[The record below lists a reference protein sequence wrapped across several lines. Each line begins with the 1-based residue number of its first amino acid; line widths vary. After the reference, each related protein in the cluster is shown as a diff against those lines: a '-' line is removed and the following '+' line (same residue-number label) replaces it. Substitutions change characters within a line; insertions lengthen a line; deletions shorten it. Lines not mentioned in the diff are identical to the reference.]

1 MTERSADLSTPASRR
16 RRKVHWFAPL
26 NAASFE
32 AAAVIA
38 LLRSLGHEALAFLFE
53 GGPQPCLSRADVK
66 ALQSLFGGN
75 DWMEKR
81 PGSYL
86 RYLDSVLYFTGNS
99 ADFSRNEMALALGA
113 TVQKRFWRR
122 WTSARKARGAALI
135 GGEMLAPV
143 LLEGAWSDPAF
154 QMHALGVIRKDWRQR
169 TLHYPDDI
177 DWPDYVS
184 IRLVLILVLLALA
197 GDNGKKESHVQ
208 QLGRRLRIWW
218 QRPVRQMERR
228 LLQLLPPALMAAG
241 EAVDLEH
248 LVVMDAIVRVP
259 GALRFEPVRRFCE
272 NSTLGGVYGFVGEAN
287 EAEVNK
293 AEGGGAGRE
302 QMPDR
307 EEEEAVLAL
316 GSRLAG
322 RLL

>member
-1 MTERSADLSTPASRR
+1 MTEHFAEQSMPASRR
-16 RRKVHWFAPL
+16 RRKAHWFAPL
-26 NAASFE
+26 DAASFE
-32 AAAVIA
+32 AADVIA
-38 LLRSLGHEALAFLFE
+38 LLRRLGHEALAFLFE
-53 GGPQPCLSRADVK
+53 GGSQPRLSRADAK
-66 ALQSLFGGN
+66 ALQPLFGGN

-86 RYLDSVLYFTGNS
+86 GYLDSVLYFTGNN
-99 ADFSRNEMALALGA
+99 ADFSHNEMALALGA

-122 WTSARKARGAALI
+122 WAFARKARGAGLI

-143 LLEGAWSDPAF
+143 LLEGAWSDPSF

-184 IRLVLILVLLALA
+184 IRLVLILVLLALS

-208 QLGRRLRIWW
+208 HLGRRLRAWW
-218 QRPVRQMERR
+218 QKPVRRMERR
-228 LLQLLPPALMAAG
+228 LSLLLPPALAAAV

-259 GALRFEPVRRFCE
+259 GALRSEPVRRFCE
-272 NSTLGGVYGFVGEAN
+272 RSALGGVYGFAGDANEAEAN
-287 EAEVNK
+287 EAE
-293 AEGGGAGRE
+293 AGGAGRE

>member
-1 MTERSADLSTPASRR
+1 
-16 RRKVHWFAPL
+16 
-26 NAASFE
+26 
-32 AAAVIA
+32 
-38 LLRSLGHEALAFLFE
+38 
-53 GGPQPCLSRADVK
+53 
-66 ALQSLFGGN
+66 
-75 DWMEKR
+75 
-81 PGSYL
+81 
-86 RYLDSVLYFTGNS
+86 
-99 ADFSRNEMALALGA
+99 
-113 TVQKRFWRR
+113 
-122 WTSARKARGAALI
+122 
-135 GGEMLAPV
+135 
-143 LLEGAWSDPAF
+143 
-154 QMHALGVIRKDWRQR
+154 
-169 TLHYPDDI
+169 
-177 DWPDYVS
+177 
-184 IRLVLILVLLALA
+184 
-197 GDNGKKESHVQ
+197 
-208 QLGRRLRIWW
+208 
-218 QRPVRQMERR
+218 
-228 LLQLLPPALMAAG
+228 MAAG